1 MPASDNVGS
10 QFIKALQVTLGLLVT
25 ALILVWL
32 NQTSIRLY
40 CQQKYHADCS
50 VPGLGDSA
58 SWGFGARLTD
68 AMDDARNAF
77 FARLE
82 ETPANDRPASPVA
95 GAEPEPEPETIV
107 QAAPVQA
114 PVAAPEPPA
123 PVKITPL
130 TIANL
135 NPSDEVFF
143 VGDSLMQG
151 VAPHLANTL
160 LKRYKINSINLSKQS
175 TGLAYPG
182 FFNWPLTVEQTLLAN
197 HNIRLIVVFLGPND
211 PWDMPVAKGKPF
223 LHFHSAGW
231 EASYRQRVERI
242 YDLARAHN
250 VQVIWVGP
258 PNMRK
263 DKLSTAMAYLRE
275 LYKSEAEH
283 YGQLYLSANDVL
295 GYHDETSFSPYLES
309 ADGKKVKTRV
319 DDGIHF
325 TTTGQKLIAERVM
338 SLINIQN
345 HDLTER

>member
-1 MPASDNVGS
+1 MPVSNFAGS
-10 QFIKALQVTLGLLVT
+10 QPFKALKITLGLLVT
-25 ALILVWL
+25 ALILLWL
-32 NQTSIRLY
+32 NQTSVRLY

-50 VPGLGDSA
+50 VPGLSDNAAWS
-58 SWGFGARLTD
+58 FGGQLTE
-68 AMDDARNAF
+68 AMDDARGAF
-77 FARLE
+77 FARLDN
-82 ETPANDRPASPVA
+82 TPAIEPAQTPVA
-95 GAEPEPEPETIV
+95 DAAPEPEVES
-107 QAAPVQA
+107 APVPV
-114 PVAAPEPPA
+114 PVAAPVIKAAE

-135 NPSDEVFF
+135 GANDEVFF

-151 VAPHLANTL
+151 VAPHMANTL
-160 LKRYKINSINLSKQS
+160 LKRYKINSVNLSKQS

-182 FFNWPLTVEQTLLAN
+182 FFNWPLTVQQTLQNN
-197 HNIRLIVVFLGPND
+197 HNIRLMVVFLGPND

-223 LHFHSAGW
+223 LHFHSADW
-231 EASYRQRVERI
+231 EASYRQRVESI
-242 YDLARAHN
+242 YDQAKAHN

-263 DKLSTAMAYLRE
+263 DKLSIAMAYLRD
-275 LYKSEAEH
+275 LYKSEASH

-295 GYHDETSFSPYLES
+295 GYPDETFSPYMES
-309 ADGKKVKTRV
+309 ADGKKIKTRV

-338 SLINIQN
+338 SLINVQT

>member
-1 MPASDNVGS
+1 MPASNGVARHVVAR
-10 QFIKALQVTLGLLVT
+10 QFIKAWQVTLGLLVA
-25 ALILVWL
+25 ALILLWL
-32 NQTSIRLY
+32 NQTSVRLY

-50 VPGLGDSA
+50 VPGLNDNA
-58 SWGFGARLTD
+58 AWDFGAQLTN
-68 AMDDARNAF
+68 AMDDARTAF
-77 FARLE
+77 LARLDD
-82 ETPANDRPASPVA
+82 TPA
-95 GAEPEPEPETIV
+95 
-107 QAAPVQA
+107 
-114 PVAAPEPPA
+114 PA
-123 PVKITPL
+123 PVGDAPMIAAEPAVTPAPVVAAVSAASKPKVAVKLTPL

-135 NPSDEVFF
+135 STNDEVFF

-151 VAPHLANTL
+151 VAPHMANTL
-160 LKRYKINSINLSKQS
+160 LKRYKINSVNLSKQS

-182 FFNWPLTVEQTLLAN
+182 FFNWPLTVQQTLEAN

-223 LHFHSAGW
+223 LHFHSVDW
-231 EASYRQRVERI
+231 EASYRQRVESI
-242 YDLARAHN
+242 FELAKAHN

-263 DKLSTAMAYLRE
+263 DKLSTAMAFLRDV
-275 LYKSEAEH
+275 YKSEAEH

-295 GYHDETSFSPYLES
+295 GYHDDAFSPYMES

-338 SLINIQN
+338 TLINVQN

>member
-1 MPASDNVGS
+1 MQASNVVAR
-10 QFIKALQVTLGLLVT
+10 QFIKALQVAAGLVV
-25 ALILVWL
+25 AAVILLWL
-32 NQTSIRLY
+32 NQTSVRLY

-50 VPGLGDSA
+50 VPGLGDNPAWSA
-58 SWGFGARLTD
+58 GAQLTE
-68 AMDDARNAF
+68 AMDDARTAF
-77 FARLE
+77 FARLDDAPP
-82 ETPANDRPASPVA
+82 PAPLVV
-95 GAEPEPEPETIV
+95 AEPEPVPVPVVVPEVKT
-107 QAAPVQA
+107 
-114 PVAAPEPPA
+114 PA

-135 NPSDEVFF
+135 SASDEVFF

-151 VAPHLANTL
+151 VAPHMANTL
-160 LKRYKINSINLSKQS
+160 LKRYKINSVNLSKQS

-182 FFNWPLTVEQTLLAN
+182 FFNWPLTVQQTLQAN
-197 HNIRLIVVFLGPND
+197 ANIRLIVVFLGPND

-223 LHFHSAGW
+223 LRFHSADW
-231 EASYRQRVERI
+231 EASYRQRVESI
-242 YDLARAHN
+242 FELAKAHH

-263 DKLSTAMAYLRE
+263 DKLSTAMAYLRD

-295 GYHDETSFSPYLES
+295 GYHDDAFSPYLES

-338 SLINIQN
+338 SLINVQT

>member
-1 MPASDNVGS
+1 MQASEVVNR
-10 QFIKALQVTLGLLVT
+10 QFLKALHVTLGLLV
-25 ALILVWL
+25 AAVILLWL
-32 NQTSIRLY
+32 NQTSVRLY
-40 CQQKYHADCS
+40 CQQKYHAACS
-50 VPGLGDSA
+50 VPGLGENA
-58 SWGFGARLTD
+58 AWGLGAQLTEE
-68 AMDDARNAF
+68 MDDARTALF
-77 FARLE
+77 TRVDDAPP
-82 ETPANDRPASPVA
+82 PAPLVVAEPQPVA
-95 GAEPEPEPETIV
+95 VPVVVAEV
-107 QAAPVQA
+107 K
-114 PVAAPEPPA
+114 APE

-135 NPSDEVFF
+135 SGTDEVFF

-151 VAPHLANTL
+151 VAPHMANTL
-160 LKRYKINSINLSKQS
+160 LKRYKINSVNLSKQS

-182 FFNWPLTVEQTLLAN
+182 FFNWPLTVQQTLQAN
-197 HNIRLIVVFLGPND
+197 ANIRLIVVFLGPND

-223 LHFHSAGW
+223 LHFHSADW
-231 EASYRQRVERI
+231 EASYRQRVESI
-242 YDLARAHN
+242 FELAKAHH

-263 DKLSTAMAYLRE
+263 DRLSTAMAYLRD
-275 LYKSEAEH
+275 LYKSEADR

-295 GYHDETSFSPYLES
+295 GYHDDAFSPYLES

-338 SLINIQN
+338 SLINVQT